1 MNTIPHHNTWSLL
14 FLMLFIC
21 TNFAWGEP
29 QEAIRK
35 KEFNQSYAA
44 RPGNQL
50 AIENKYGNITIT
62 HWQKDEIA
70 IRVVVEAK
78 ARSEA
83 QAQKMLERI
92 DITLKKSG
100 SVVLGATEIHASDGN
115 NGSFSINYYVS
126 MPTWIDLNLHQKY
139 GNILLPKENNKGK
152 CLLEVKYGN
161 IEGGTFTQ
169 PLEVE
174 AKYSNV
180 SLGKLTT
187 GNLLLGYSGKTTIAQ
202 AENLHIDS
210 KYSNLEIGEV
220 GTLMLD
226 KKYGQIHIR
235 KVNNLQVDMKYSNMT
250 VEQLDRQ
257 LTCTELGYGN
267 LDITKVASTFASIE
281 VESHY
286 GNLYLGIPLK
296 ASFKLKAEDMEYG
309 DCEISSK
316 FNKTHYEVNDDSA
329 YYEVNHG
336 RDGVIEF
343 DGGGYGH
350 ITVGALE

>member
-1 MNTIPHHNTWSLL
+1 MRTIQHNNTWSLL
-14 FLMLFIC
+14 LLLLFVC
-21 TNFAWGEP
+21 TNFAWAEP
-29 QEAIRK
+29 QETVRK

-83 QAQKMLERI
+83 QAQQMLERI
-92 DITLKKSG
+92 DVTIKKSG
-100 SVVLGATEIHASDGN
+100 NVVLGATEIHSSSN
-115 NGSFSINYYVS
+115 NGSFSVNYYVS
-126 MPTWIDLNLHQKY
+126 MPTWIDLDLHQKY

-180 SLGKLTT
+180 KLGTLASANLT
-187 GNLLLGYSGKTTIAQ
+187 LGYSGKTIIEK
-202 AENLHIDS
+202 AEELTIDS

-220 GTLMLD
+220 GTLNLD
-226 KKYGQIHIR
+226 KKYGQINIG
-235 KVNNLQVDMKYSNMT
+235 KVNTLDLDMKYSNMT
-250 VEQLDRQ
+250 VNQLERK
-257 LTCTELGYGN
+257 LACTELGYGN
-267 LDITKVASTFASIE
+267 LDIAHVAPTFASIK

-296 ASFKLKAEDMEYG
+296 ASFKLTAEDLEYG
-309 DCEISSK
+309 DCDFSQK
-316 FNKTHYEVNDDSA
+316 FHKTHYEVHDDSA

-343 DGGGYGH
+343 DGGGYGN